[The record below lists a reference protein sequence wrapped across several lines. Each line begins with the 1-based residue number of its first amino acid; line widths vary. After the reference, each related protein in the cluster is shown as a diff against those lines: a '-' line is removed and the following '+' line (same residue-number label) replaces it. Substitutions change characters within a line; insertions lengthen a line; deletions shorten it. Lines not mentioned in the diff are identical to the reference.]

1 MNIFCS
7 NCGSALQAHQ
17 SSCGECGNSMNP
29 AEIQKIE
36 NKLQKINQVV
46 LVDDGLKTQL
56 NQSFKGLDNYKLSST
71 YLMSGSAK
79 DDLEEKVNYLKGCV
93 LPDFEVFRGDIKQ
106 ASTQLGQDKVQ
117 VYARIMGITEFVLRE
132 FFGPLAIKEN
142 NLQIFEE
149 FRDFS
154 EYELKETM
162 IDYHLDVSD
171 VQQIDFGTVGD
182 NIGNAIVSSLKHGH
196 FSTISDKK
204 EFTKGDLKQV
214 GTEMAVGVGIE
225 LLSAGVQALQQN
237 SQMIKKVR
245 EADYD
250 LTAKID
256 GIKDRIQSLEIEK
269 QEIKKEKRLYDKCD
283 VILDTCFE
291 KVLKPVVNQLKAN
304 AVFTTY
310 QENRKPYDLEVKR
323 IKIDKEAQEK
333 PITVSFWRTLLS
345 SKSDNFIFYAKNRR
359 QSLGKEKAQEY
370 ETIKNQLKQGYH
382 NSLENQLE
390 YEYNSTENFTEFEKI
405 NRRTLKALPVFV
417 DNKQD
422 VFKFAGVLKKI
433 KTQLNTVKNG

>member
-7 NCGSALQAHQ
+7 NCGSSLQPHQ
-17 SSCGECGNSMNP
+17 SSCGECGNSMNSS
-29 AEIQKIE
+29 EIQQIE

-46 LVDDGLKTQL
+46 LVDNSLKTQL

-71 YLMSGSAK
+71 YLMSSSAK
-79 DDLEEKVNYLKGCV
+79 DDLEEKVDYLKGCV
-93 LPDFEVFRGDIKQ
+93 LPDFEAFRKDIKQ

-171 VQQIDFGTVGD
+171 IQQIDFGTVGN
-182 NIGNAIVSSLKHGH
+182 NIGNVIISSLENGH
-196 FSTISDKK
+196 FSTISDKN
-204 EFTKGDLKQV
+204 EFTKGDLKKV
-214 GTEMAVGVGIE
+214 GNEMAVGVGIE
-225 LLSAGVQALQQN
+225 LLSAGVKALQQN

-250 LTAKID
+250 LSAKID
-256 GIKDRIQSLEIEK
+256 GIKDRIQSLEIDK
-269 QEIKKEKRLYDKCD
+269 QEIIKEKRLYDKCD

-291 KVLKPVVNQLKAN
+291 KVLKPVVNQLKEN

-310 QENRKPYDLEVKR
+310 QENRKPYDLANKI

-333 PITVSFWRTLLS
+333 PITVSFWKTLLS
-345 SKSDNFIFYAKNRR
+345 SKSAYFIAYAKSRR
-359 QSLGKEKAQEY
+359 ELLGKEKAQEY

-382 NSLENQLE
+382 KSLENQLK
-390 YEYNSTENFTEFEKI
+390 YEQNSTENFKEFEKI
-405 NRRTLKALPVFV
+405 NRRTLKALPVIV
-417 DNKQD
+417 NNKED